1 MLTLVD
7 KSPIHAGAFGAAL
20 GLVLGGVAGVGAH
33 YARAPGEKMQSEEG
47 SLALPAANSEPDKIA
62 DSAIIGKI
70 ADADVDLREVLLEL
84 AEVRGGSATEQFQ
97 TLITH
102 LNELVSLG
110 IEVRVNKKG
119 AEQMISAS
127 SITARA
133 LTALAQLKEKLS
145 GSKLAKFN
153 DLQSNLE
160 HMIDDRVRAIVADAA
175 N

>member
-1 MLTLVD
+1 
-7 KSPIHAGAFGAAL
+7 
-20 GLVLGGVAGVGAH
+20 
-33 YARAPGEKMQSEEG
+33 
-47 SLALPAANSEPDKIA
+47 
-62 DSAIIGKI
+62 
-70 ADADVDLREVLLEL
+70 LREVLLEL
-84 AEVRGGSATEQFQ
+84 AEVRGGNATEQFQ